1 MEPTET
7 PEMQPRD
14 GRGRQAK
21 LIPITVHLSVS
32 EHSILMNLTL
42 KKMKQTGQDV
52 PREKVLAEAL
62 QCLNKHGVGEE

>member
-1 MEPTET
+1 METTET
-7 PEMQPRD
+7 PEIPQKD

-21 LIPITVHLSVS
+21 LIPITVFLSVS

-42 KKMKQTGQDV
+42 KKMKQMGQDV

-62 QCLNKHGVGEE
+62 QCLNKHGIADE